1 MPDTVAKTVSKKA
14 KINPFCFVPERQI
27 KRVLG
32 KPGLVT
38 RYEGGEFTE
47 DHSYIPGLVAF
58 DLDAEIQ
65 SCKELAGF
73 EYMQQQL
80 KTGRASIEDFY
91 DDGKHDFDQS
101 QVPENIHQ
109 ANAQANVLN
118 GQLADLAKTIG
129 VPEGEAITGAQFEKY
144 LSEYIAKE
152 FAKQQAAA
160 KPEGGE

>member
-1 MPDTVAKTVSKKA
+1 MPENIQAVSKKYV
-14 KINPFCFVPERQI
+14 NPFCRVPVRDV
-27 KRVLG
+27 KRAPQKEGIVFI
-32 KPGLVT
+32 VQ
-38 RYEGGEFTE
+38 GGEFTE
-47 DHSYIPGLVAF
+47 AHEYRPNFVAH
-58 DLDAEIQ
+58 DLDAEIE

-101 QVPENIHQ
+101 QVPETIHE
-109 ANAQANVLN
+109 ANAQANDLN
-118 GQLADLAKTIG
+118 AQLADLAKTIG
-129 VPEGEAITGAQFEKY
+129 VPEGEAISGAQFEKY

-160 KPEGGE
+160 KPQGVE